1 MQEVRVGV
9 VGVGYLGSLH
19 AQKYAQMDGVK
30 LTCVV
35 DIDEEKR
42 NFAAYSLGTEPF
54 EDYRE
59 IVDKVDAVSIAVPTS
74 LHYQVAKFFLEN
86 GKDVLVEK
94 PLAVD
99 ISQGKELVELAKK
112 RGAILQVGHL
122 ERFNGAFKKSLPL
135 IEEPLFFESE
145 RIGPFRERGVDVD
158 VILDLMI
165 HDIDL
170 IVSIVGKNIKE
181 VKAVGVPVLTG
192 EIDISQAWIEFDG
205 GVVANVTASR
215 VSRESVR
222 KLRVFQKSGYI
233 SIDFLGKKATF
244 IKKETLE
251 YEVFSGHEVD
261 PLFEEL
267 KSFVECVRER
277 KRPLVSG
284 EDGLRA
290 LEVAEMIKKEVYRRL
305 EGYEIRRSHI

>member
-1 MQEVRVGV
+1 MQEVRIGV

-19 AQKYAQMDGVK
+19 AQKYAQMEGVR

-35 DIDEEKR
+35 DIDEKKR
-42 NFAAYSLGTEPF
+42 NLAAYSLGAEPF

-59 IVDKVDAVSIAVPTS
+59 IVDKVDAVSVAVPTS
-74 LHYQVAKFFLEN
+74 LHYQVTRFFLEN

-94 PLAVD
+94 PLAAN
-99 ISQGKELVELAKK
+99 ISQGRELVELSRKK
-112 RGAILQVGHL
+112 GVILQVGHL

-135 IEEPLFFESE
+135 IEEPLFLESE
-145 RIGPFRERGVDVD
+145 RIGPFRERGIDVD

-170 IVSIVGKNIKE
+170 IISVANRGVKE
-181 VKAVGVPVLTG
+181 IKAVGVPVLTRDV
-192 EIDISQAWIEFDG
+192 DISQAWIEFEG

-222 KLRVFQKSGYI
+222 KLRIFQKSGYI
-233 SIDFLGKKATF
+233 SIDFLGKRATF

-251 YEVFSGHEVD
+251 YEVLSGHEVD

-290 LEVAEMIKKEVYRRL
+290 LEVAEMIKKEIYRRL
-305 EGYEIRRSHI
+305 MEYEV